1 MKRNTILYNVLVL
14 LFTLGLFSC
23 GEEDQ
28 ADPVLRVATTPNLTS
43 SADQVVLAA
52 DQADQI
58 ALTLSWNI
66 TDYGF
71 PAAVGYAIQFDQPS
85 FNFDSA
91 VTVTIDTFVVPAVD
105 NLGLTMSVA
114 ELNRI
119 ATQAGLVPEAA
130 SPLVVRVVSQL
141 QDPGGAVTSVDPV
154 YSQPLTLTVT
164 PYSTVTEPGILYVP
178 GEYQG
183 WDPPTAA
190 QLLSAEDNGE
200 YEGYLT
206 FPEGLASLEFK
217 FTPQPS
223 WDLAYGGDATT
234 LDTEGGNLSV
244 SEPGTYFITANL
256 NDLTWS
262 ATPSSWGV
270 IGSATAGGWD
280 ADQDMA
286 YDYQQ
291 NVWTITTELVPGE
304 MKFRLNDA
312 WDTDYGDDDASDNVL
327 NLGGSNIPITEGGT
341 YDIELDLSGDAPTYT
356 LSKQ

>member
-1 MKRNTILYNVLVL
+1 MKRNAIFYNVLIL
-14 LFTLGLFSC
+14 LTIGLFSC

-28 ADPVLRVATTPNLTS
+28 ADPVLRVATTPDLSVST
-43 SADQVVLAA
+43 DQVVLAE

-71 PAAVGYAIQFDQPS
+71 PAAAGYVLQFDQPS

-91 VTVTIDTFVVPAVD
+91 VTVTIDTFVVPTID
-105 NLGLTMSVA
+105 SLGYVMTVA

-130 SPLVVRVVSQL
+130 SPLAVRVVSQL

-154 YSQPLTLTVT
+154 YSPVLTLTVT
-164 PYSTVTEPGILYVP
+164 PFSTATEPGVLYVP
-178 GEYQG
+178 GAYQG

-206 FPEGLASLEFK
+206 FPEDAETLEFK
-217 FTPQPS
+217 FAPQPS
-223 WDLAYGGDATT
+223 WELAYGGDATT
-234 LDTEGGNLSV
+234 LDTDGGNLSV
-244 SEPGTYFITANL
+244 PEPGTYLITVNL
-256 NDLTWS
+256 NNLTWS

-280 ADQDMA
+280 ADQDMV

-291 NVWTITTELVPGE
+291 DIWTITTNLVPGE

-312 WDTDYGDDDASDNVL
+312 WEVDYGDDDPSDNVL
-327 NLGGSNIPITEGGT
+327 NAGGGNIPITEAGT
-341 YDIELDLSGDAPTYT
+341 YDIVLDLSEDVPTYT

>member
-1 MKRNTILYNVLVL
+1 MKRTTILYNVLAL
-14 LFTLGLFSC
+14 LLTLGLFSC
-23 GEEDQ
+23 GEEDS
-28 ADPVLRVATTPNLTS
+28 ANPVLRVATTPNL
-43 SADQVVLAA
+43 SASTDQVVLAE
-52 DQADQI
+52 DQADLI

-71 PAAVGYAIQFDQPS
+71 PAAAGYVLEFDQPS

-91 VTVTIDTFVVPAVD
+91 VTVTIDTFVVPAID
-105 NLGLTMSVA
+105 SLGYVMTVA

-119 ATQAGLVPEAA
+119 ATQAGLLPEAA
-130 SPLVVRVVSQL
+130 SPLAVRVVSQL

-154 YSQPLTLTVT
+154 YSQTLTLTVT
-164 PYSTVTEPGILYVP
+164 PFSTATEPGVLYVP
-178 GEYQG
+178 GAYQG

-206 FPEGLASLEFK
+206 FPDAESLEFK
-217 FTPQPS
+217 FAPQPS

-234 LDTEGGNLSV
+234 LDADGGNLSV
-244 SEPGTYFITANL
+244 PEPGTYFITANL
-256 NDLTWS
+256 NDLTWA

-270 IGSATAGGWD
+270 IGSATVGGWD
-280 ADQDMA
+280 ADQDMV

-291 NVWTITTELVPGE
+291 DVWTITTNLVPGE

-312 WDTDYGDDDASDNVL
+312 WEVDYGDDDPNDNVL
-327 NLGGSNIPITEGGT
+327 NAGGGNIPITEAGT
-341 YDIELDLSGDAPTYT
+341 YDIVLNLSEDVPTYT

>member
-1 MKRNTILYNVLVL
+1 MKRNTIFYNALAL
-14 LFTLGLFSC
+14 LLTIGLFSC
-23 GEEDQ
+23 GEEDS
-28 ADPVLRVATTPNLTS
+28 ADPVLRVVITPNLTA
-43 SADQVVLAA
+43 SADQVVLVE
-52 DQADQI
+52 DQADQS
-58 ALTLSWNI
+58 ALSLSWNAP
-66 TDYGF
+66 DYGF
-71 PAAVGYAIQFDQPS
+71 PAAVGYILQFDQPS

-91 VTVTIDTFVVPAVD
+91 VTVTVDTLAIS
-105 NLGLTMSVA
+105 MSVA

-119 ATQAGLVPEAA
+119 ATQAGLVPEEA
-130 SPLVVRVVSQL
+130 SPLAVRLVSQL

-154 YSQPLTLTVT
+154 YSSVLTLTVT
-164 PYSTVTEPGILYVP
+164 PFAAVTEPGILYVP

-190 QLLSAEDNGE
+190 QLLSPEDNGE

-206 FPEGLASLEFK
+206 FSEGLASLEFK

-223 WDLAYGGDATT
+223 WELDYGGDATT
-234 LDTEGGNLSV
+234 LEAGGANLSV
-244 SEPGTYFITANL
+244 PEPGTYLLTANL

-291 NVWTITTELVPGE
+291 NAWTITIDLVPGE

-312 WDTDYGDDDASDNVL
+312 WDVDYGDDDLGDATL
-327 NLGGSNIPITEGGT
+327 NLGGANIPVAEAGT
-341 YDIELDLSGDAPTYT
+341 YDIVLDLSEDAPTYSLT
-356 LSKQ
+356 LVE

>member
-1 MKRNTILYNVLVL
+1 MKRNTIFYNFLVL
-14 LFTLGLFSC
+14 LLALGLFSC

-28 ADPVLRVATTPNLTS
+28 ADPVLRVATTPDL
-43 SADQVVLAA
+43 SASTDQIVLAE
-52 DQADQI
+52 DRADQI
-58 ALTLSWNI
+58 ALSLSWNI

-71 PAAVGYAIQFDQPS
+71 PAAVGYTLQFDQPG

-91 VTVTIDTFVVPAVD
+91 ITVTIDTFVVPAVD
-105 NLGLTMSVA
+105 NLDYVMTVA

-119 ATQAGLVPEAA
+119 AIQARLVPDEAN
-130 SPLVVRVVSQL
+130 PLAVRVVSQL

-154 YSQPLTLTVT
+154 YSPVLTLTVT
-164 PYSTVTEPGILYVP
+164 PFSAETEPGVLYVP
-178 GEYQG
+178 GAYQG

-206 FPEGLASLEFK
+206 FPDAESLEFK
-217 FTPQPS
+217 FAPQPS

-234 LDTEGGNLSV
+234 LDTDGGNLSV
-244 SEPGTYFITANL
+244 PEPGTYLLIVNL
-256 NDLTWS
+256 NNLTWS
-262 ATPSSWGV
+262 AMPSSWGV
-270 IGSATAGGWD
+270 IGNATVGGWD
-280 ADQDMA
+280 ADQNMI

-291 NVWTITTELVPGE
+291 DIWTITTDLVPGE

-312 WDTDYGDDDASDNVL
+312 WESNYGDDDPSDDVL
-327 NLGGSNIPITEGGT
+327 NFDGSNIPITEGGT
-341 YDIELDLSGDAPTYT
+341 YNIVLDLSGDIPTYT